1 MSGNSC
7 PPPPSI
13 NEKADFVSSALNSLG
28 GNQKC
33 RNIFNNALDTNFTKV
48 DAAMAVLSLGGAG
61 AGTLSLTNNQTRLNS
76 QLEREGCS
84 DIFANI
90 SQQIQSTQNILCELN
105 KSENITSLSG
115 SARATINITP
125 VPPTREQER
134 TRRRL
139 IDNLYKPEHPVQP
152 QYFPGEPLAAFRL
165 ANEAYQLASSTH
177 QESLRLYYD
186 TVNNING
193 GVKITDSTITLRAD
207 VDMRVISDFNKV
219 STTKIVDSFKAV
231 AKAQALSDLKQ
242 KTGYGANPNAV
253 KSLVANKINNRNQD
267 ITNHIN
273 NDLQRIKMVATS
285 ATSFS
290 LQYSGSLSLNNVK
303 LDEYAH
309 TRLIA
314 SSIMSNASNMGK
326 EIAVDIF
333 NSALTSLKSDQTSTG
348 VESLLAAIGK
358 SALELSK
365 ANSEGA
371 AKLFGQLTS
380 FLSMGLIGM
389 ILVGLVALMFL
400 PNLLPGK
407 SYGIIG
413 IVVSV
418 VIIYLIASWFLG
430 WFPFSKSNLIEHVR
444 HDFDKKPE
452 NTSYST
458 LVGTG
463 NYISKN
469 KEKKRVY

>member
-1 MSGNSC
+1 MSGNNC

-13 NEKADFVSSALNSLG
+13 DEKADFVSSALNSLG

-33 RNIFNNALDTNFTKV
+33 RNIFNNALDTNLTKA
-48 DAAMAVLSLGGAG
+48 DAAMAGLTLGGIG
-61 AGTLSLTNNQTRLNS
+61 GGTLALTNNQTRLNS
-76 QLEREGCS
+76 QLEREGCA

-90 SQQIQSTQNILCELN
+90 SQQIQSTQNILCDLN
-105 KSENITSLSG
+105 KSENMTSLSG
-115 SARATINITP
+115 SARASINITQ

-139 IDNLYKPEHPVQP
+139 IDNLYKPERPVQP
-152 QYFPGEPLAAFRL
+152 QYFPGEPMAAFRL
-165 ANEAYQLASSTH
+165 ANESYQLALRVYE
-177 QESLRLYYD
+177 ESLILYNNQID
-186 TVNNING
+186 NING
-193 GVKITDSTITLRAD
+193 VTKITDSTITIRAD

-219 STTKIVDSFKAV
+219 STTKLVDSFKDV

-253 KSLVANKINNRNQD
+253 KSLVANRINNRNED
-267 ITNHIN
+267 ITNNIN

-303 LDEYAH
+303 IDEHAH
-309 TRLIA
+309 IRLIA

-326 EIAVDIF
+326 EIAIDIF
-333 NSALTSLKSDQTSTG
+333 NSSLTSVKSDQTSTG
-348 VESLLAAIGK
+348 IESVLAAIGK

-371 AKLFGQLTS
+371 AKLFGQVTG
-380 FLSMGLIGM
+380 FLSMGLIGI

-413 IVVSV
+413 IIVSV

-444 HDFDKKPE
+444 HDFDKKPG
-452 NTSYST
+452 NSSYST
-458 LVGTG
+458 RVSTG
-463 NYISKN
+463 NYIPKN
-469 KEKKRVY
+469 KEKKRAY